1 MAQMG
6 VNTMIIDQKHTHTRC
21 GRADGLESRTL
32 EILDSFGLADQIW
45 TQANHTVEIALWVP
59 PPHTH
64 PGPPQVAP
72 SIGKPNPL
80 TQLSWY
86 YAPGRWNRWEAAKAK
101 HQRKFQARVVA
112 VS

>member
-59 PPHTH
+59 PSP
-64 PGPPQVAP
+64 AP
-72 SIGKPNPL
+72 LSPAIGKPNPL

-86 YAPGRWNRWEAAKAK
+86 YAPGRWTRWEAAEAK
-101 HQRKFQARVVA
+101 HQRKFHARVVA